1 MKKLINYF
9 FQGLLFVVPVAA
21 TIYVLYGLI
30 HWIDNLLP
38 FLSNLNIPGLGIVAI
53 FIFVSVA
60 GYIGSRFVRNPF
72 FLYMEH
78 LMERAPL
85 VKLIYTSVK
94 DLIAAFVGEKK
105 SFNQPVAVKLEENSD
120 TERIGFITQND
131 VKHLGLGSEKV
142 AVYLPFSYS
151 FMGELVIVP
160 RENVRKLDSS
170 GPDMIKFVIS
180 GGVGEISSSDSAAK
194 P

>member
-9 FQGLLFVVPVAA
+9 LQGLLFIVPVVV
-21 TIYVLYGLI
+21 TLYVLYQLI
-30 HWIDNLLP
+30 YWIDNLLP
-38 FLSNLNIPGLGIVAI
+38 FLSKLNIPGLGIVAI
-53 FIFVSVA
+53 FVVVSA
-60 GYIGSRFVRNPF
+60 TGYIGSRFVRNPLF
-72 FLYMEH
+72 AYMEF

-105 SFNQPVAVKLEENSD
+105 SFNHPVAVKLEINSD
-120 TERIGFITQND
+120 TERIGFITKND
-131 VKHLGLGSEKV
+131 LNHLGFGNEKV

-160 RENVRKLDSS
+160 REHVRSLDAS
-170 GPDMIKFVIS
+170 GTDMIKFVIS
-180 GGVGEISSSDSAAK
+180 GGVGEV
-194 P
+194 

>member
-1 MKKLINYF
+1 MKRVINYF
-9 FQGLLFVVPVAA
+9 LQGLLFVVPIVV
-21 TIYVLYGLI
+21 TIYVLYQLLY
-30 HWIDNLLP
+30 WIDNLLP
-38 FLSNLNIPGLGIVAI
+38 FLDKLKIPGLGLIAI
-53 FIFVSVA
+53 FILVSAA
-60 GYIGSRFVRNPF
+60 GYVGSRFIRNPF
-72 FLYMEH
+72 FAYLEL

-85 VKLIYTSVK
+85 VKLIFTSVK

-105 SFNQPVAVKLEENSD
+105 SFNQPVAVKFEKNSD

-131 VKHLGLGSEKV
+131 VNHLGFGNDKV

-151 FMGELVIVP
+151 FMGELVVLP
-160 RENVRKLDSS
+160 RENVRMLDSS

-180 GGVGEISSSDSAAK
+180 GGVGEVSGSDSPVK

>member
-9 FQGLLFVVPVAA
+9 LQGLLFVVPIVV
-21 TIYVLYGLI
+21 TLYVLYQLI
-30 HWIDNLLP
+30 YWIDNLLP
-38 FLSNLNIPGLGIVAI
+38 FLSKLNIPGLGLIAI
-53 FIFVSVA
+53 FVLISAA

-72 FLYMEH
+72 FAYMEH

-105 SFNQPVAVKLEENSD
+105 SFNQPVAVKLERNSD

-131 VKHLGLGSEKV
+131 VKHLGFGSEKV

-151 FMGELVIVP
+151 FMGELIIVP
-160 RENVRKLDSS
+160 RENVRLLDSS
-170 GPDMIKFVIS
+170 GTDMIKFVIS
-180 GGVGEISSSDSAAK
+180 GGVGEV
-194 P
+194 

>member
-9 FQGLLFVVPVAA
+9 LQGLLFVVPIVV
-21 TIYVLYGLI
+21 TIYVLFQLI
-30 HWIDNLLP
+30 SWIDNLLP
-38 FLSNLNIPGLGIVAI
+38 FLSKLNIPGLGIVAI
-53 FIFVSVA
+53 FVLVSAA

-72 FLYMEH
+72 FAYMEH

-85 VKLIYTSVK
+85 VKFIYTSVK
-94 DLIAAFVGEKK
+94 DLIGAFVGEKK
-105 SFNQPVAVKLEENSD
+105 SFNQPVAVKLEKNSE

-131 VKHLGLGSEKV
+131 MQHLDFGTDKV

-151 FMGELVIVP
+151 FMGELVVVP
-160 RENVRKLDSS
+160 RENVRKINAS

-180 GGVGEISSSDSAAK
+180 GGVGEV
-194 P
+194 

>member
-9 FQGLLFVVPVAA
+9 LQGLLFVVPVVV
-21 TIYVLYGLI
+21 TFYVLYQLI
-30 HWIDNLLP
+30 YWIDNLLP
-38 FLSNLNIPGLGIVAI
+38 FLSRLNIPGLGIVAI
-53 FIFVSVA
+53 FVIVATA

-72 FLYMEH
+72 FAYIEH
-78 LMERAPL
+78 LMERAAL

-105 SFNQPVAVKLEENSD
+105 SFNHPVAVKLEKNSD
-120 TERIGFITQND
+120 TERIGFITKND
-131 VKHLGLGSEKV
+131 LNHLGFGNEKV

-160 RENVRKLDSS
+160 REHVRSLDVS
-170 GPDMIKFVIS
+170 GTDMIKFVIS
-180 GGVGEISSSDSAAK
+180 GGVGEV
-194 P
+194 